1 MVNLS
6 EFIGKRYYHKIVI
19 EAGEQ
24 NKCLST
30 VEDIWGALI
39 SHGATR
45 EALLVNLGGGM
56 VTDIGGFAAA
66 TYMRGIRF
74 VNIPTTLLAM
84 VDASSGGKTGIDYAG
99 VKNVIGCFSSAK
111 DTLIYPSFLR
121 TLPNKE
127 LLSGFAEMLKHALI
141 SSNDEWVKLLG
152 IVEDGLAG
160 EELVEYLHH
169 SGVLEASIAIKE
181 RIVKEDPR
189 EQGLRKILNFGHT
202 VGHAIEALS
211 LENTI
216 QPHGYCVM
224 WGMVAEVYLSV
235 VHKACP
241 REVLQYLTQIMLQ
254 LYGRPQCDCKQR
266 DELVNKMYQD
276 KKNSANYY
284 KWSDG
289 ISRPFGYFVTFVP
302 NDLTITICDGSDIF
316 GVTIEDA
323 AFVGGQDALV
333 PRDGTYGLVATFGV
347 VDVRCAAG
355 IAVGDYVVSD
365 ENGIAVYDGLRVYTA
380 DGEAILYRVTE
391 TKTLDSASLMPD
403 HIWEGD
409 IVAERNGELQFEV
422 ILGVVNSP
430 ILELPETGSNALALM
445 PIGLMLCAAVCMG

>member
-1 MVNLS
+1 MKNMIVSDLYGALQPYLEPTPEGQLFVLVDNNTDTKCMPILS

-276 KKNSANYY
+276 KKNSAN
-284 KWSDG
+284 KTPNFTLLSDVG
-289 ISRPFGYFVTFVP
+289 KPII
-302 NDLTITICDGSDIF
+302 NQHLTEKDIH
-316 GVTIEDA
+316 E
-323 AFVGGQDALV
+323 ALE
-333 PRDGTYGLVATFGV
+333 YLFS
-347 VDVRCAAG
+347 
-355 IAVGDYVVSD
+355 I
-365 ENGIAVYDGLRVYTA
+365 
-380 DGEAILYRVTE
+380 
-391 TKTLDSASLMPD
+391 
-403 HIWEGD
+403 
-409 IVAERNGELQFEV
+409 
-422 ILGVVNSP
+422 
-430 ILELPETGSNALALM
+430 
-445 PIGLMLCAAVCMG
+445 